1 MLNHISSNDNNFYI
15 CKGND
20 MTEKRTKKDEYNE
33 SLYDLRT
40 YINVNN
46 NELDVMKEIDRDS
59 KAYYYLRNGL
69 LHIRYSV
76 TRFVEMSDT
85 ELKELRER
93 LSKSKDK
100 QQELLSEWEFQ
111 TGNLEKEVKDVQ
123 RQKTWEHIQS
133 HENKVLQP

>member
-1 MLNHISSNDNNFYI
+1 MLNHISSNDNNFYT
-15 CKGND
+15 CKDID

-59 KAYYYLRNGL
+59 KVYYYLRNGL

-100 QQELLSEWEFQ
+100 QQELLAEWEFQ

-123 RQKTWEHIQS
+123 R
-133 HENKVLQP
+133 

>member
-1 MLNHISSNDNNFYI
+1 MPNHSSSNDNNFYT
-15 CKGND
+15 CKGID

-40 YINVNN
+40 YINVNEC
-46 NELDVMKEIDRDS
+46 ELDVRKELDRDS

-69 LHIRYSV
+69 LHVRYSV

-93 LSKSKDK
+93 LSKSIDK
-100 QQELLSEWEFQ
+100 QQEMLSVWKFQ

-123 RQKTWEHIQS
+123 RQKIGEYIQS
-133 HENKVLQP
+133 NEKKVLQS

>member
-1 MLNHISSNDNNFYI
+1 MLNHSSSNDNNFYT
-15 CKGND
+15 CKSND

-46 NELDVMKEIDRDS
+46 NELDVMKEINRGG
-59 KAYYYLRNGL
+59 KVYYYLRNGL
-69 LHIRYSV
+69 LHIRYNV
-76 TRFVEMSDT
+76 IRFVEMSNT

-100 QQELLSEWEFQ
+100 QQELLAEWEFQ

-123 RQKTWEHIQS
+123 RQKTREHIQS
-133 HENKVLQP
+133 HEKEVLQS